1 MKQRVYSD
9 TSVFGGYFDEE
20 FEDSSIRIITEFKKG
35 KKLLVL
41 SDITLRELD
50 LAPESVR
57 KLLCE
62 IPTNNIEHVTFD
74 EETNFLAT
82 KYIEEE
88 AVSKR
93 YMLDAQHI
101 AIATINHVD
110 VLVSWNFKH
119 IVNLRRI
126 QLYNSTNLKFG
137 YPLIEIRS
145 PKEIIDED

>member
-57 KLLCE
+57 KSVPPAQPVACLALIRTILLA
-62 IPTNNIEHVTFD
+62 P
-74 EETNFLAT
+74 
-82 KYIEEE
+82 
-88 AVSKR
+88 
-93 YMLDAQHI
+93 
-101 AIATINHVD
+101 
-110 VLVSWNFKH
+110 
-119 IVNLRRI
+119 
-126 QLYNSTNLKFG
+126 
-137 YPLIEIRS
+137 
-145 PKEIIDED
+145 